1 MYRTAYVELNGTHE
15 ILSLSKTADEKVFT
29 YKNVDFFPHAV
40 MSTLTEIL
48 NMRYERVIIDFGI
61 LNPNTLREFMRCDV
75 RIAVCTISK
84 WNRGALNRIIELFNS
99 NKITDSESVKILF
112 NLVEKKKTINHKHF
126 KYPVVGFPYLE
137 DPFLINTSLFGTLDK
152 ISERN

>member
-61 LNPNTLREFMRCDV
+61 LNPNTLKEFMRCDI
-75 RIAVCTISK
+75 RIAVCTIV
-84 WNRGALNRIIELFNS
+84 NEPGALNRIIELFNS
-99 NKITDSESVKILF
+99 NKITDSESVKYCLISWKRKRQL
-112 NLVEKKKTINHKHF
+112 TINI
-126 KYPVVGFPYLE
+126 LS
-137 DPFLINTSLFGTLDK
+137 I
-152 ISERN
+152 RW

>member
-61 LNPNTLREFMRCDV
+61 LNPNTCLLYTSPSPRD
-75 RIAVCTISK
+75 
-84 WNRGALNRIIELFNS
+84 RG
-99 NKITDSESVKILF
+99 
-112 NLVEKKKTINHKHF
+112 
-126 KYPVVGFPYLE
+126 
-137 DPFLINTSLFGTLDK
+137 
-152 ISERN
+152 

>member
-48 NMRYERVIIDFGI
+48 NMRY
-61 LNPNTLREFMRCDV
+61 
-75 RIAVCTISK
+75 
-84 WNRGALNRIIELFNS
+84 
-99 NKITDSESVKILF
+99 
-112 NLVEKKKTINHKHF
+112 
-126 KYPVVGFPYLE
+126 
-137 DPFLINTSLFGTLDK
+137 DK
-152 ISERN
+152 QNN

>member
-48 NMRYERVIIDFGI
+48 N
-61 LNPNTLREFMRCDV
+61 L
-75 RIAVCTISK
+75 S
-84 WNRGALNRIIELFNS
+84 
-99 NKITDSESVKILF
+99 
-112 NLVEKKKTINHKHF
+112 
-126 KYPVVGFPYLE
+126 
-137 DPFLINTSLFGTLDK
+137 LIH
-152 ISERN
+152 I

>member
-61 LNPNTLREFMRCDV
+61 LNPNTLKEFISRC
-75 RIAVCTISK
+75 K
-84 WNRGALNRIIELFNS
+84 M
-99 NKITDSESVKILF
+99 
-112 NLVEKKKTINHKHF
+112 
-126 KYPVVGFPYLE
+126 
-137 DPFLINTSLFGTLDK
+137 TSLTSCLSILCPK
-152 ISERN
+152 PSEGLYF

>member
-61 LNPNTLREFMRCDV
+61 LNPNTLKEFMRCD
-75 RIAVCTISK
+75 ISK
-84 WNRGALNRIIELFNS
+84 NRCVY
-99 NKITDSESVKILF
+99 NK
-112 NLVEKKKTINHKHF
+112 
-126 KYPVVGFPYLE
+126 
-137 DPFLINTSLFGTLDK
+137 
-152 ISERN
+152 

>member
-1 MYRTAYVELNGTHE
+1 MLNGTHE

-61 LNPNTLREFMRCDV
+61 LNPNTLKEFMRCDV

-112 NLVEKKKTINHKHF
+112 NLVEKKKTRYQKGINITMQNDIF
-126 KYPVVGFPYLE
+126 NQLFINFMSEAFGG
-137 DPFLINTSLFGTLDK
+137 LILLMPQSA
-152 ISERN
+152 S